1 MLECQGPTLPQSF
14 LVEMKEGSE
23 NDAEDN
29 YSLALTLNPNAPL
42 KNLMDTMSP
51 PAIEIVTIPVDPHSE
66 TKRELRLK
74 FYYPPEMRKAEFIRF
89 PLVLHVYSGPGSQL
103 VTDQW
108 KVDFN
113 TYMASGLSYIVMEVD
128 GYGSGGQ
135 GEEHQTKIKN
145 RLGELER
152 LDQMTALKY
161 ARGLPFVDP
170 DKIAVTGVSYGAYI
184 ATLMLAEKHQN
195 FLACGVAVSPV
206 VDWRFYESA
215 YTERYMGLPLP
226 SENFRG
232 YQKSSLI
239 ERCQGIEGKEF
250 FLAHG
255 MADRNVHIQ
264 NR

>member
-1 MLECQGPTLPQSF
+1 MMQRLPDF
-14 LVEMKEGSE
+14 
-23 NDAEDN
+23 ARIF
-29 YSLALTLNPNAPL
+29 AL
-42 KNLMDTMSP
+42 
-51 PAIEIVTIPVDPHSE
+51 
-66 TKRELRLK
+66 
-74 FYYPPEMRKAEFIRF
+74 YRKYLDSR
-89 PLVLHVYSGPGSQL
+89 
-103 VTDQW
+103 
-108 KVDFN
+108 
-113 TYMASGLSYIVMEVD
+113 
-128 GYGSGGQ
+128 YGSGGQ

-161 ARGLPFVDP
+161 ARGLHFVDP

-206 VDWRFYESA
+206 VDWRFYEST

-264 NR
+264 NSMILAKTLVSNNIPFEQHVSKKKHYHG